1 MCGIYR
7 PWLNW
12 IQQSNTKNG
21 KKKKKKWTVVSA
33 NHFSQQAFCKQLQF
47 TVGVFR

>member
-1 MCGIYR
+1 ME
-7 PWLNW
+7 
-12 IQQSNTKNG
+12 TKNKTKNN
-21 KKKKKKWTVVSA
+21 KKKQIKCWTVVSA